1 VRKVE
6 VERLQLQAENQ
17 RLAKAKAQE
26 EMAWQQRLR
35 TAEKQVFGLSPG
47 QWIVIMDST
56 IRDAGVERMKLAM
69 RLSTRHKMVFVDRL
83 GLSQREFQEQEL
95 VEHIAAEQIRVLDS
109 GVNFD
114 DTLSDVVGRIRGG
127 HYSG

>member
-1 VRKVE
+1 
-6 VERLQLQAENQ
+6 
-17 RLAKAKAQE
+17 
-26 EMAWQQRLR
+26 MAVL
-35 TAEKQVFGLSPG
+35 TAAIFATAASCWNGWCGLVTRRCL
-47 QWIVIMDST
+47 IVIMDSA
-56 IRDAGVERMKLAM
+56 IAEAGVERMKLAM